1 MATISKRTN
10 SEQKD
15 KALRPI
21 VLRVGS
27 EIAMRKVDE
36 ILPKYGFDK
45 IKSNFDYHEIYATKE
60 KFEYTI
66 SFIEDYGKT
75 YISILIYSDNK
86 FFGLKKNLKLFALF
100 IRKELEM
107 YLE

>member
-21 VLRVGS
+21 VLRVGA
-27 EIAMRKVDE
+27 ETAMKKVDE
-36 ILPKYGFDK
+36 VISKYGFDK
-45 IKSNFDYHEIYATKE
+45 IKSTFDFHEIYATKG

-75 YISILIYSDNK
+75 HISILIYSESK
-86 FFGLKKNLKLFALF
+86 FFGLKKNLKMFAIFL
-100 IRKELEM
+100 REELEM